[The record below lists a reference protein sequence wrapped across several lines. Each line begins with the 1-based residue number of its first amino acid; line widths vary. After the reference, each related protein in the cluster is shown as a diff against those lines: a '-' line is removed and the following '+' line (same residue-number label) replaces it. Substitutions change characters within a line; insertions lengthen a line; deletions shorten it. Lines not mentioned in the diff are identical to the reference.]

1 GLLSRSLAGNGPV
14 DEDSPTLRWALGQ
27 GTGVA

>member
-1 GLLSRSLAGNGPV
+1 SLAGNGPV

>member
-1 GLLSRSLAGNGPV
+1 NGPV

>member
-1 GLLSRSLAGNGPV
+1 GPV